1 MLAILTMIKTLFQLL
16 PIVIEGIQVV
26 ETLFPANGQGAAKLD
41 LVKGIV
47 SHAYTVGSA
56 AESTFEQV
64 APAVDLIAKSA
75 VGIMN
80 ATGKFSTTA
89 PAVANA
95 PDPVQSLG

>member
-47 SHAYTVGSA
+47 SHAGSA